1 MTTLGS
7 TGKARTES
15 FDNKR
20 KLFLV
25 PLPPVMPEVDGN
37 NSDLFDRHWN
47 SIQEQIENLEKSL
60 GLVRHVF
67 HEMVYEGGDGGTAI
81 VSQVS
86 PRSATICK
94 RITDSSGVFVKTED
108 RDALF
113 EMHDWQRCISVGLA
127 SEKVSKLAYEGFQE
141 STNLRNEKIAENIDK
156 ELNVDEIGILFISED
171 HRVQFPSDIQVFYIA
186 PPTQNEIKQ
195 AIENYYKQQS
205 APTTEESE

>member
-60 GLVRHVF
+60 GPVRHVF

-86 PRSATICK
+86 PRSAAKDNRFFWSVCK
-94 RITDSSGVFVKTED
+94 
-108 RDALF
+108 
-113 EMHDWQRCISVGLA
+113 
-127 SEKVSKLAYEGFQE
+127 
-141 STNLRNEKIAENIDK
+141 N
-156 ELNVDEIGILFISED
+156 
-171 HRVQFPSDIQVFYIA
+171 
-186 PPTQNEIKQ
+186 
-195 AIENYYKQQS
+195 
-205 APTTEESE
+205 